1 MSRPLDRRD
10 FLLMS
15 SAAFAAQCGFAGP
28 AAGNTAMTI
37 PVIDR
42 LSVKVLTDSTYD
54 TPRASASKWVKVRRV
69 GLSAAGDYRKTLH
82 NEWGLALALESQAG
96 TETRNLLLDFGYTT
110 DALVNNLEIMG
121 VDLAK
126 VQGLILSHGHFDH
139 YGGLIGLLQRY
150 RSRLPVELTLYAGGE
165 DNFCRRVI
173 AGSAPGQFAEWGV
186 LDRRELAG
194 AKVRVVL
201 CPEPT
206 VIASHAFTTG
216 RTALAATFPRRPRR
230 PEASRCPTSI

>member
-15 SAAFAAQCGFAGP
+15 SAALAAQCGYAGP
-28 AAGNTAMTI
+28 AVGNTAMTI

-69 GLSAAGDYRKTLH
+69 GWSAPGDYRKTLH

-126 VQGLILSHGHFDH
+126 VQGLI
-139 YGGLIGLLQRY
+139 
-150 RSRLPVELTLYAGGE
+150 
-165 DNFCRRVI
+165 
-173 AGSAPGQFAEWGV
+173 
-186 LDRRELAG
+186 
-194 AKVRVVL
+194 
-201 CPEPT
+201 
-206 VIASHAFTTG
+206 
-216 RTALAATFPRRPRR
+216 
-230 PEASRCPTSI
+230 